1 MESTVFNIPDHMS
14 RCYFFANIFT
24 SKFLL
29 IAVQKSGKEVGRKGR
44 PAARELGTKCGS
56 GVKG

>member
-1 MESTVFNIPDHMS
+1 MESTVIYIPNHMS

-24 SKFLL
+24 LKFLL